1 MVMSKQVSNIN
12 DRMRIGYGVKQRLIE
27 VTHPPWGLSNN
38 DEPSLNSRFHRMLVK
53 VFFLRDNAHDIF
65 DGIAVFKDILQIGRL
80 ITDHK

>member
-1 MVMSKQVSNIN
+1 
-12 DRMRIGYGVKQRLIE
+12 
-27 VTHPPWGLSNN
+27 
-38 DEPSLNSRFHRMLVK
+38 MLVK